1 MNRLN
6 KVMNNIARLPKGWQP
21 FVRSK
26 LIGKIIP
33 FAGTAGCSIQ
43 TLTNNECVVVLKNRK
58 KVGNHIG
65 TLHAAAMALVA
76 ESATGFVTGM
86 NVPDSRIVVI
96 RSMELTYLKRT
107 NGDLTAKAT
116 LSDEDV
122 RRLTTEEKGDITVP
136 VKMTDEDGNETV
148 TAKMVWAWVPKR

>member
-6 KVMNNIARLPKGWQP
+6 KVMNNIARLPTGWQP

-26 LIGKIIP
+26 LIGRIIP
-33 FAGTAGCSIQ
+33 FAGTAGCRIE

-65 TLHAAAMALVA
+65 TIHAAAMALVA

-107 NGDLTAKAT
+107 KGDLTARAS
-116 LSDEDV
+116 LSDADIQ
-122 RRLTTEEKGDITVP
+122 RIMSDEKGDITVP
-136 VKMTDEDGNETV
+136 VKMTDEEGNETV

>member
-86 NVPDSRIVVI
+86 NVPDSRVVVI

>member
-122 RRLTTEEKGDITVP
+122 RRLTTEEKGDIIVP